1 MRTVNARSVTTKYY
15 VLKDYRNPVKI
26 NRASDVDRAVANA
39 YLHMQHGDYGSVEQ
53 RLAASMAEVY
63 DEESGL
69 LYAIVKR
76 DVKGDVRISFKD
88 DTTKPARMAIGA
100 FAEFL

>member
-15 VLKDYRNPVKI
+15 VQKDYRNPVKV
-26 NRASDVDRAVANA
+26 NRSSDVDRAVANA
-39 YLHMQHGDYGSVEQ
+39 YLHMQRGDYGNAEQ
-53 RLAASMAEVY
+53 RLAATTAEVY

-69 LYAIVKR
+69 LYATVKR
-76 DVKGDVRISFKD
+76 DVNGNVRITFKD
-88 DTTKPARMAIGA
+88 NPNNPPKMAMGA